1 MPKLDYE
8 SWVGPDQATYGPYGS
23 QVTYNTGIL
32 GGIVTIA
39 NGLFAAV
46 MITIMI
52 RGEWGAAIA
61 IIVSGLYYGVTTLA
75 ALLILSG
82 ALTQMVTSHQE
93 QQTRRL
99 QITVLPYTQLPAAE
113 GLQLPSAPAAEQLPG
128 PLGGVTYVAAEDLT
142 TRRNAALWAVTLYGS
157 DGLPNPKMVH
167 LDAKRERPGRLR
179 IAAPA
184 KREREW
190 LENKKVLESIPHGV
204 RLRVERY
211 PDAAMLRS
219 ILND

>member
-1 MPKLDYE
+1 MSKFDYE
-8 SWVGPDQATYGPYGS
+8 SFVGPDQAIYGPHGS